1 MAPSD
6 SGNHKYFLVYSLN
19 CVILELSSTL
29 QEILSWCPT
38 NSPCARVTE
47 NATKGFLGQFTS
59 VHSTWFFP
67 PNGSLTLLRHWR
79 KDWFLHDVL
88 VAFSEPFFFF
98 FFFSGSIHLNSIA
111 FTFELDT
118 FLLMYDTLVSSI
130 NILLHW
136 HKNALSIFL
145 YVQVHNMLSKLRK
158 LCWDILRVQ
167 VWRAVLSYV
176 FRESRSLMQTCAYVY
191 KGSYI

>member
-88 VAFSEPFFFF
+88 VAFSEPFFFSF
-98 FFFSGSIHLNSIA
+98 FFLVPFTWTPLPSHSNLILSFSCMIPWS
-111 FTFELDT
+111 
-118 FLLMYDTLVSSI
+118 LL
-130 NILLHW
+130 
-136 HKNALSIFL
+136 
-145 YVQVHNMLSKLRK
+145 
-158 LCWDILRVQ
+158 
-167 VWRAVLSYV
+167 
-176 FRESRSLMQTCAYVY
+176 
-191 KGSYI
+191 